1 MTCCLSVPETFLPGF
16 ALKVHVLG
24 TLLVPGKPSKEPRDA
39 PFPKL
44 LPKCLPFPKVPCPH
58 LQVPFSFLEA
68 DFSPISRPYYVL
80 FPFGGPRLPTGGQ
93 RLVGKSGF
101 IPGPHLHPHE
111 ATQSVCCWPWV
122 CIWWK
127 GCFCFSLYFYL
138 WLNTQHIKLT
148 I

>member
-80 FPFGGPRLPTGGQ
+80 FPFGGPRLAKDWWENQDSSQDPTCTHMKLPNQCAAGHGFAFGGK
-93 RLVGKSGF
+93 VVFAFHF
-101 IPGPHLHPHE
+101 IFICG
-111 ATQSVCCWPWV
+111 
-122 CIWWK
+122 
-127 GCFCFSLYFYL
+127 
-138 WLNTQHIKLT
+138 
-148 I
+148 